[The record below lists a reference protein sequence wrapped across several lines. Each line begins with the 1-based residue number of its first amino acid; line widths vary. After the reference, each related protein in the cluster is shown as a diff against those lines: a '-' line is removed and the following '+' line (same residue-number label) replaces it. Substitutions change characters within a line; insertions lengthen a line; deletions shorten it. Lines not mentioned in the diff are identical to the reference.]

1 MNKIIH
7 INTAPYRKTKPYLKV
22 TFSKV
27 KRKTIT
33 RKDFNSE
40 IEYNAYLAKALRSY
54 INYKINNR

>member
-1 MNKIIH
+1 MSRLIH
-7 INTAPYRKTKPYLKV
+7 VSTAPYRKPNLKV

-33 RKDFNSE
+33 RKDFNSDR
-40 IEYNAYLAKALRSY
+40 EYNTYLAKALRSY